1 MKLAGF
7 YLPKWCYDP
16 MLNEH
21 VDFNNLYL
29 IVTLS
34 GIAFLSV
41 MGGGFLY
48 FSRLKKKDE
57 EKRAGFKSV
66 IQSIDSE
73 D

>member
-1 MKLAGF
+1 
-7 YLPKWCYDP
+7 
-16 MLNEH
+16 MLNES

-41 MGGGFLY
+41 MGVGFIY

-57 EKRAGFKSV
+57 EKRQRF
-66 IQSIDSE
+66 IDAV
-73 D
+73 DTPD

>member
-1 MKLAGF
+1 
-7 YLPKWCYDP
+7 

-41 MGGGFLY
+41 MGFGFIY
-48 FSRLKKKDE
+48 FTRLKKRDE
-57 EKRAGFKSV
+57 EKRSRFKSV
-66 IQSIDSE
+66 IKSIDRE
-73 D
+73 DEEVESLPQ